1 MPASVGRALFV
12 VENLPVPLDR
22 RVWNEATTLR
32 DHGWE
37 VEVIGPATKRHPS
50 HYEELQG
57 VRVHRHPLPPEG
69 DSLVG
74 FAREYLAALWHELRL
89 SRRIYK
95 QRPFD
100 VIHICNPPDLLFLVA
115 AWFRLR
121 HGVRVVF
128 DQHDLGP
135 ELFTAKFGKAR
146 GLLYQLQ
153 LLVEKL
159 SYATAHHVIATNQTY
174 RAVAM
179 TRGGKAAEDV
189 TIVRSGPDPAMFAPV
204 ERDDRYRCG
213 RRHLLGYLGVMG
225 DQEGID
231 ILLEALQIL
240 VHERGR
246 DVQLMLIG
254 GGPAV
259 ERLRELG
266 RRLGLAGHV
275 EFTGRVSDEELIA
288 RLSSADVC
296 VNPDPKNGFNE
307 LCTMNKIIEYM
318 ALARP
323 VVQFDLLEGRHSAGS
338 AALYAEPN
346 DPGSL
351 ASEIEALLDEPERA
365 AVLGRLGRE
374 RVVKELGWPQQREP
388 LMRAYGAVMS

>member
-32 DHGWE
+32 DHGWD
-37 VEVIGPATKRHPS
+37 VEVICPATKRHPL
-50 HYEELQG
+50 HYEVLQG
-57 VRVHRHPLPPEG
+57 IRIHRHPLPPEG

-89 SRRIYK
+89 ARQIHA

-100 VIHICNPPDLLFLVA
+100 VIHVCNPPDLLFIVA

-135 ELFTAKFGKAR
+135 ELFRAKFGKAR
-146 GLLYQLQ
+146 GLLYRLQ
-153 LLVEKL
+153 LLAERL

-174 RAVAM
+174 RAAAM
-179 TRGGKAAEDV
+179 RRGRKAPEDV
-189 TIVRSGPDPAMFAPV
+189 TIVRSGPDPATFAPV
-204 ERDDRYRCG
+204 EGDDRHRRG

-231 ILLEALQIL
+231 ILLEALRIL
-240 VHERGR
+240 VQERGR

-259 ERLRELG
+259 ARLRELA
-266 RRLGLAGHV
+266 RRLGLEEHV

-296 VNPDPKNGFNE
+296 VNPDPENGFNE

-323 VVQFDLLEGRHSAGS
+323 VVQFDLLEGRRSAG
-338 AALYAEPN
+338 AASLYAQPN

-351 ASEIEALLDEPERA
+351 ASEIEVLLDEPERA
-365 AVLGRLGRE
+365 AALGRIGRQ
-374 RVVKELGWPQQREP
+374 RVVEELGWPQQRQP
-388 LMRAYGAVMS
+388 LLRAYGAVMR